1 MNTLRDFLTT
11 LRQFLNFELIKL
23 KSYTLTVADIC
34 SALLIIFLAW
44 AFLYVLKHYVL
55 RLFFRRKGVAPGQ
68 QFAINQLVKY
78 IVYPVT
84 FLLTFQAIGIQ
95 LSVFLAGAAALLVGI
110 GLGLQQTF
118 KDLFSGIIL
127 LIEGTVK
134 IGDLLV
140 IGETI
145 GIVKEIGL
153 RTSKVETRDETVNIV
168 PNSKLVEDTVTN
180 WSHNNRPTR
189 FNIDVGVAYGSNV
202 HLVRDL
208 LLQAGSEH
216 KKVLQHP
223 DTDVQFRNFGAS
235 SLDFK
240 LFFYSYEFLRIE
252 GVKSDL
258 RFRIDE
264 LFRQNKINIPFP
276 QQEVWFRNELIISAP
291 TTGQTL

>member
-1 MNTLRDFLTT
+1 MKTLRDFLTT

-23 KSYTLTVADIC
+23 KSYTLTVADMC

-55 RLFFRRKGVAPGQ
+55 RLFFRRKDVAPGQ

-168 PNSKLVEDTVTN
+168 PNSRLVEDIVTN

-189 FNIDVGVAYGSNV
+189 FNLDVGVAYGSNV
-202 HLVRDL
+202 LLVRDL
-208 LLQAGSEH
+208 LLKAGSEH
-216 KKVLQHP
+216 KKVL
-223 DTDVQFRNFGAS
+223 
-235 SLDFK
+235 
-240 LFFYSYEFLRIE
+240 
-252 GVKSDL
+252 
-258 RFRIDE
+258 
-264 LFRQNKINIPFP
+264 
-276 QQEVWFRNELIISAP
+276 
-291 TTGQTL
+291 